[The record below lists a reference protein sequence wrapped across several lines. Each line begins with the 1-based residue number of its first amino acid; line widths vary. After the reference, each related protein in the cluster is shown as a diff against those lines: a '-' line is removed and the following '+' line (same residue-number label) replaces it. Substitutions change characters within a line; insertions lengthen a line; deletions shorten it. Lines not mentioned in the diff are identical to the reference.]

1 MSIKTI
7 FLDRDGVINKE
18 VKYLH
23 RVEDFIFINGI
34 FSTCKFLKDLG
45 YKIII
50 VTNQSGIHRKL
61 YTENDYQKLT
71 SWMIDKFKVNNIDIL
86 DIFHC
91 PHGPK
96 SQCNCRK
103 PKPGMLIEAQKK
115 YDINMELSWMIGD
128 SERDITAA
136 NLAGVNN
143 TILVRSGHKI
153 DEDNSQAKFILNS
166 VLNVKQIISE

>member
-1 MSIKTI
+1 MRLIYFSSDIATSNSITGEI
-7 FLDRDGVINKE
+7 WDP
-18 VKYLH
+18 
-23 RVEDFIFINGI
+23 
-34 FSTCKFLKDLG
+34 
-45 YKIII
+45 
-50 VTNQSGIHRKL
+50 SG
-61 YTENDYQKLT
+61 
-71 SWMIDKFKVNNIDIL
+71 FG
-86 DIFHC
+86 C
-91 PHGPK
+91 
-96 SQCNCRK
+96 
-103 PKPGMLIEAQKK
+103 KPGMLIEAQKK